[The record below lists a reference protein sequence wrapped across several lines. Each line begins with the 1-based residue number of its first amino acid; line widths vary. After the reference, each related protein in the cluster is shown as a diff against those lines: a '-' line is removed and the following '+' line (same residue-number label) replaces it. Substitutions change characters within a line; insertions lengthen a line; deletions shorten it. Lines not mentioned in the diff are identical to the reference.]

1 MKIQPTLTKL
11 LLETDIPY
19 RVEPDGFDGHVIHL
33 NDTSSFMGLNK
44 ITRGYEKLNKLID
57 KFYMELTNLSLGELL
72 QRKYGDEFIK
82 RFKLYS
88 DQEYEISMSDGKIY
102 NQLVQ
107 ELAHVNNIDP
117 HSTTIEIN
125 NQELDL
131 YLGDLDTF
139 STDKLSAIEPII
151 DLIEKSLSDEYDGF
165 NYQKLFP
172 NSQPI
177 DIQEF

>member
-1 MKIQPTLTKL
+1 MKIKTVLTNI
-11 LLETDIPY
+11 LLESNTPY
-19 RVEPDGFDGHVIHL
+19 RIESDGFDGHVIHI
-33 NDTSSFMGLNK
+33 NDTSSFPTLNK
-44 ITRGYEKLNKLID
+44 IIKGYEKLNKLID
-57 KFYMELTNLSLGELL
+57 KFYQELSSLSLGELL

-88 DQEYEISMSDGKIY
+88 DQQYEISMSDGKVY
-102 NQLVQ
+102 DQLVQ

-131 YLGDLDTF
+131 YFGDLDTF

-165 NYQKLFP
+165 NYEKLFP